1 MKKPPKKV
9 LKGKDIKKES
19 NPVGRPTDY
28 CEETVTEICVRL
40 SCGESLRSICNDSG
54 IPTFKTVFTWIH
66 KYPEFLQQYTRSKEM
81 GCEAMAEDI
90 FDIADG
96 NEDGKEDE
104 DIARSRLRVDTR
116 KWYLSKIKAKK
127 YGERLDLAVTN
138 NDDMTEEEIDARLK
152 VLEDIINKT
161 RADGTD
167 GEEGEAGSDK

>member
-1 MKKPPKKV
+1 
-9 LKGKDIKKES
+9 
-19 NPVGRPTDY
+19 
-28 CEETVTEICVRL
+28 
-40 SCGESLRSICNDSG
+40 
-54 IPTFKTVFTWIH
+54 
-66 KYPEFLQQYTRSKEM
+66 M

-152 VLEDIINKT
+152 VLEDIINKA